1 MAPNLK
7 NFLKHFELTVWVIR
21 RRPKY
26 SKKSSIFSTLVALA
40 TIQLINLGLT
50 VDQALACKAPWQKTT
65 SAFSKVFNKQV
76 AFAAH
81 SFNTPG
87 VDWIVANLRPDAR
100 NPNIDGAI
108 LAIVLDST
116 QG

>member
-40 TIQLINLGLT
+40 TIQLINLGL
-50 VDQALACKAPWQKTT
+50 
-65 SAFSKVFNKQV
+65 
-76 AFAAH
+76 
-81 SFNTPG
+81 
-87 VDWIVANLRPDAR
+87 NLY
-100 NPNIDGAI
+100 
-108 LAIVLDST
+108 V
-116 QG
+116 